1 MVSFGIRKLGSKS
14 FISRVENFLEDD
26 LTKLNSKMCENLLF
40 FLTSLNS
47 TNKDFIKKLLKHI
60 EYSGFVAT
68 GEFIDHI

>member
-1 MVSFGIRKLGSKS
+1 
-14 FISRVENFLEDD
+14 
-26 LTKLNSKMCENLLF
+26 MCENLLF

-68 GEFIDHI
+68 GEFIDHIQIISAANNYELNEDITGLWD